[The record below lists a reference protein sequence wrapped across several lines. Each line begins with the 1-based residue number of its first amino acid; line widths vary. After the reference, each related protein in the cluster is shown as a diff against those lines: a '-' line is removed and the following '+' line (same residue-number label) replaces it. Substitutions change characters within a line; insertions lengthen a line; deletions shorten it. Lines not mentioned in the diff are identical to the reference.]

1 MIIKIILLGLC
12 VCVVNFVLRD
22 INKAFVLFVNI
33 CYVVIVSVYLLG
45 YISDFADNIKEL
57 FSLSSSSGYMF
68 KCLFKGALICILT
81 KLSSDICKESGNT
94 VVSDIVDISGR
105 VMLLFLA
112 FPFIESIVK
121 TAAAFV
127 P

>member
-68 KCLFKGALICILT
+68 KCLFKGALI
-81 KLSSDICKESGNT
+81 
-94 VVSDIVDISGR
+94 
-105 VMLLFLA
+105 
-112 FPFIESIVK
+112 
-121 TAAAFV
+121 
-127 P
+127 

>member
-12 VCVVNFVLRD
+12 ICVVNFILRD
-22 INKAFVLFVNI
+22 ISRAFVLFINI
-33 CYVVIVSVYLLG
+33 CYVVIVSLNLLE

-57 FSLSSSSGYMF
+57 FLLNSSSEYMF